1 MRQLWIA
8 ALMTSVSLPALALE
22 QPAAGTVDTNVRYA
36 HCAAN
41 DRVKIVMTVGR
52 VTNIDIGHDRLAH
65 LLLGVDGGPV
75 NSPDPQQPG
84 LQKVPLLNNIPLT
97 GAKSGTVDAEIIA
110 KTPEDTDTAYLFLLE
125 VRDPPRS
132 GEDPDAT
139 YNLICQRSTI
149 VEKQQI
155 QQQTASE
162 KMASAKAKRAQD
174 ERDKLLAKLAVEPF
188 YGKRNWEYK
197 AIGDGSITPV
207 RNGVSDNGMQTVFRY
222 PGNMQKPA
230 IFIADGGPWCDLNS
244 QPPTSFLQSSE
255 HTARSY
261 VKDDY
266 IVVQETAP
274 HFRIRM
280 GEGPT
285 QRVAD
290 ISNCAY
296 DPIGQNPGTGTSS
309 PSVIRAL
316 TQK

>member
-1 MRQLWIA
+1 MRRLWIA
-8 ALMTSVSLPALALE
+8 ALLTSVSIPAFALE
-22 QPAAGTVDTNVRYA
+22 QPPAGPVDPNVRNA
-36 HCAAN
+36 TCAPN

-65 LLLGVDGGPV
+65 LLLGDENGPV
-75 NSPDPQQPG
+75 SRPDPTQTG
-84 LQKVPLLNNIPLT
+84 LQKVPLMNDIPLT
-97 GAKSGTVDAEIIA
+97 GARTGTVDAEIIA

-139 YNLICQRSTI
+139 YNLICQRSAT

-155 QQQTASE
+155 QQQSASE
-162 KMASAKAKRAQD
+162 RFAAAKAKKAQ
-174 ERDKLLAKLAVEPF
+174 EEKDKLVARLAAEPF
-188 YGKRNWEYK
+188 YGKRNWDYD

-230 IFIADGGPWCDLNS
+230 IFIADGGSWCDIHH
-244 QPPTSFLQSSE
+244 PPPSSFLQSSE

-266 IVVQETAP
+266 IVVQETAA

-290 ISNCAY
+290 ISNCSY
-296 DPIGQNPGTGTSS
+296 NPIGQNPGTGTSS
-309 PSVIRAL
+309 PDGIRAI